1 MLRIIGFFV
10 ENIRRIS
17 TTILFIVTIL
27 LVVYFYPKE
36 MRFKF
41 EYQKG
46 KPWLHK
52 TLTAPFDFP
61 INKTDKDVQF
71 EKDSITRNSPLY
83 FVSDND
89 VYNSKLEEFKL
100 GFEEK
105 WTNLLNKD
113 SSKIFELEKT
123 DEDLKLNL
131 FSFCNALL
139 NTVYNEPGI
148 LELPDSLNKLK
159 LENKSIFVLKNN
171 VEEEFLFATFYNQT
185 TAINYLNKTLNNY
198 ISKNYILNNTISEF
212 LKSLFLSKYVIPNT
226 NFDNATTMSVR
237 EQLVNSIST
246 SRGMVSVGEK
256 IIDNGEIVNN
266 EKFNIL
272 ESLRKE
278 YEQANYNPSL
288 IFGQTLVVFI
298 CMLMVYLFLLNFR
311 SEVLVHFK
319 KTIFILTTIIIFVIV
334 SRVALSYNM
343 LSVYLIPYTLLPII
357 IRAFYDSRLALFI
370 HNVTMIMIGFFM
382 PNSFEFILLQII
394 AGMVAIFSLANVR
407 RRGQLFM
414 SAIFIFLTYCV
425 IYFGIVVVQE
435 GNLNNFR
442 LRDFSWF
449 AGNGIMVLAAYP
461 LIYIFEKIFGFL
473 SDVSLMELAD
483 TNQKL
488 LRSLA
493 EKAPGTFQHS
503 LQVAN
508 LAEEVIIKIGGNS
521 LLIRAGALYHDIG
534 KMSLP
539 HFYIENQSQGTNPH
553 DEIDIEK
560 SAEIITGH
568 VPYGIDTARKY
579 RIPEQIIDFIR
590 THHGNTKVQYFYKT
604 FIKKFPE
611 TEIDLQKFVYKGQ
624 PPTTKETAVLMM
636 ADAIE
641 ASARTLKIYSEKT
654 INELVEKIVSY
665 QMLEKQFDNADI
677 TLKEISEAKEIFKKK
692 IKNIY
697 HSRIEYP
704 K

>member
-198 ISKNYILNNTISEF
+198 VSKNYILNNTISEF

>member
-1 MLRIIGFFV
+1 
-10 ENIRRIS
+10 
-17 TTILFIVTIL
+17 
-27 LVVYFYPKE
+27 

-83 FVSDND
+83 FVADND

-198 ISKNYILNNTISEF
+198 VSKNYILNNTISEF